1 MEPPFTAS
9 DDDVSVAS
17 TVPIRELVEELS
29 FLKSKLSRAEESCQF
44 LEDDNAQLKSLLSS
58 APPLSVSALSEPN
71 TQTALMARSLLH
83 QQQQAEKARTTF
95 TALKFLESHDLMSFC
110 SKYAS
115 QEDSIVQP
123 SEHISAEVRKPL
135 LEELV
140 AARLLSRNDTFV
152 EMSKETLI
160 MTIRSLVIF
169 RRDLTPEK
177 VLDTLAMKETETV
190 NRTEMAKFLSSL
202 GELMTYSPDFFTA
215 LAVKTIKQK
224 ILSLIGPKDL
234 RKDLREPR
242 QQDVWIQEDRTVQEF
257 VDFIRERVNKRLQ
270 FYATLEEFN
279 MSLSISLTA
288 SPAQVELTRP
298 SPVKRYWES
307 LSKDTLAITQCHRCG
322 KLGHTFHTCV
332 TPCTICSKTRCR
344 CYKKD
349 QVKRS
354 GLYNSSIRACSTSY
368 VHRRSKRNS
377 PTLIYAIADTGANAL
392 ISNDSSVF
400 NYAPSPDNRIV
411 HLANSECAS
420 VSGIGQVGDFSAVHA
435 PSFSQTLVPGAVLT
449 DSSIVVLKE
458 DEMFLLSN
466 STDTVEM
473 ISNVIQ
479 RDKKYRTPFVVGRN
493 KGLYGL
499 SKQDFLRLTRLRS
512 ENIFAHSTYFTSNLG
527 ALGDLVRYFH
537 ESWNHASKKDMLSI
551 IDNHLFDNIPE
562 KLTRKAVLKHFDE
575 FCYGCKLATIREK
588 TKPSVSL
595 TVYSAGQCCVLDI
608 HIWEVPCFSGHTM
621 SLHAR
626 DLGSEMSWVYL
637 LKRTTEIDD
646 YIRRLIAMY
655 KSAGY
660 SMQILRA
667 DRQFITSATRSLCL
681 FNNVTIDDVDT
692 PSEISIQMPGPYE
705 HAQAGDVECHIKTIV
720 EIVKKILYAMI
731 LAYEFW
737 GFAVLHSVYTYN
749 HMPSRKDPTRSRLS
763 LWTQVVQLPN
773 LQIIPALPFG
783 ARVIA
788 HIPLAKQ
795 RAHSLRGV
803 KTFYVGA
810 APGVKGGV
818 LLFDSTTKRTQVRVT
833 FKVMGIKDE
842 VPSPLLTDIHL
853 EVNDDE
859 SYIVDDD
866 LYPSAVSR
874 IVYEPSVPPS
884 PVSNNPP
891 APLVV
896 TKTVYVQQSRSDMSK
911 KTQIKYFQKIGMCFY
926 DTATSQNFKITG
938 VYLCPSST
946 FVGPK
951 TPLYRLYDTD
961 KFPGGPILDHDYDH
975 QPCAELLRS
984 RDVQWS
990 DRVNVAFIEANTA
1003 ALQYFDS
1010 QVGVDSDVLDFVSAL
1025 RAEFTEVLPPKT
1037 LFHMRKHHD
1046 DGHLASWM
1054 REVHAL
1060 RSQNM
1065 AIPADLPIHDIPPEL
1080 ILQLMPIFEKKW
1092 VGADFSKF
1100 KCRLVGLGNTWKNKY
1115 NVNTTAGMVSM
1126 DNIKLLLSIAATT
1139 DAEIFLLD
1147 VNEAFLTTR
1156 VNRERKQRSV
1166 RDPPAPD
1173 QTYYLRRPPGATDE
1187 EMPYLMKPAGFIYGH
1202 PLANSEFDKD
1212 CNEFLHS
1219 IGFMPS
1225 NYDSKVYTRPRFDG
1239 STTILGRAVDDN
1251 VVIFKGT
1258 PDQKA
1263 ELLAAL
1269 QSHYT
1274 MKLTD
1279 PATVV
1284 LGLEL
1289 VVRDFN
1295 LHTIKLRQR
1304 GSIDSL
1310 LHEHLDGWESMS
1322 AMIPAPPPRCLS
1334 AHDTRLAEI
1343 PCTAVEKAS
1352 YLRIF
1357 GQLQWIT
1364 HTAPDFMTAIH
1375 DLSYKLHNPSH
1386 LDLSRAHQ
1394 VISCLARIRRLDED
1408 GLTLGGSN
1416 GVQILE
1422 TVDTSYGTPS
1432 TTGIST
1438 HMSTQ
1443 TGSIMSTVK
1452 RHPFSTD
1459 SAMASEGIG
1468 GHFGAKRI
1476 MGLRYFLDE
1485 LGYRQLEPSEIYM
1498 DNQPFLDT
1506 ITKGKGCSERSKPI
1520 LIRYNIVKEAWEQDE
1535 IDLKH
1540 LRSANMV
1547 ADLLTKNLAREQWYR
1562 LRAVLLGNAPIALNS

>member
-1 MEPPFTAS
+1 
-9 DDDVSVAS
+9 
-17 TVPIRELVEELS
+17 
-29 FLKSKLSRAEESCQF
+29 
-44 LEDDNAQLKSLLSS
+44 
-58 APPLSVSALSEPN
+58 
-71 TQTALMARSLLH
+71 MA
-83 QQQQAEKARTTF
+83 
-95 TALKFLESHDLMSFC
+95 
-110 SKYAS
+110 
-115 QEDSIVQP
+115 
-123 SEHISAEVRKPL
+123 
-135 LEELV
+135 
-140 AARLLSRNDTFV
+140 
-152 EMSKETLI
+152 
-160 MTIRSLVIF
+160 
-169 RRDLTPEK
+169 
-177 VLDTLAMKETETV
+177 
-190 NRTEMAKFLSSL
+190 
-202 GELMTYSPDFFTA
+202 
-215 LAVKTIKQK
+215 
-224 ILSLIGPKDL
+224 
-234 RKDLREPR
+234 
-242 QQDVWIQEDRTVQEF
+242 
-257 VDFIRERVNKRLQ
+257 
-270 FYATLEEFN
+270 
-279 MSLSISLTA
+279 
-288 SPAQVELTRP
+288 
-298 SPVKRYWES
+298 
-307 LSKDTLAITQCHRCG
+307 
-322 KLGHTFHTCV
+322 
-332 TPCTICSKTRCR
+332 
-344 CYKKD
+344 
-349 QVKRS
+349 
-354 GLYNSSIRACSTSY
+354 
-368 VHRRSKRNS
+368 
-377 PTLIYAIADTGANAL
+377 
-392 ISNDSSVF
+392 
-400 NYAPSPDNRIV
+400 
-411 HLANSECAS
+411 
-420 VSGIGQVGDFSAVHA
+420 
-435 PSFSQTLVPGAVLT
+435 
-449 DSSIVVLKE
+449 
-458 DEMFLLSN
+458 
-466 STDTVEM
+466 
-473 ISNVIQ
+473 
-479 RDKKYRTPFVVGRN
+479 
-493 KGLYGL
+493 
-499 SKQDFLRLTRLRS
+499 
-512 ENIFAHSTYFTSNLG
+512 
-527 ALGDLVRYFH
+527 
-537 ESWNHASKKDMLSI
+537 
-551 IDNHLFDNIPE
+551 
-562 KLTRKAVLKHFDE
+562 
-575 FCYGCKLATIREK
+575 
-588 TKPSVSL
+588 
-595 TVYSAGQCCVLDI
+595 
-608 HIWEVPCFSGHTM
+608 
-621 SLHAR
+621 
-626 DLGSEMSWVYL
+626 
-637 LKRTTEIDD
+637 
-646 YIRRLIAMY
+646 
-655 KSAGY
+655 
-660 SMQILRA
+660 
-667 DRQFITSATRSLCL
+667 
-681 FNNVTIDDVDT
+681 
-692 PSEISIQMPGPYE
+692 
-705 HAQAGDVECHIKTIV
+705 
-720 EIVKKILYAMI
+720 

-737 GFAVLHSVYTYN
+737 GFAVLHSVYTYI

-763 LWTQVVQLPN
+763 LWKQVVQKPD

-783 ARVIA
+783 VRVIA
-788 HIPLAKQ
+788 RIPLSKQ
-795 RAHSLRGV
+795 RADSLRGV
-803 KTFYVGA
+803 KTIYVGA
-810 APGVKGGV
+810 APGVKGGI
-818 LLFDSTTKRTQVRVT
+818 LLFETKRTKVRVT
-833 FKVMGIKDE
+833 FKTMGIKDE
-842 VPSPLLTDIHL
+842 VSSPLLNEISLDVT
-853 EVNDDE
+853 DDE

-874 IVYEPSVPPS
+874 IVYEPAATLLS
-884 PVSNNPP
+884 PVPTP
-891 APLVV
+891 IVPLAV
-896 TKTVYVQQSRSDMSK
+896 TKTVYIQQSKSDMTK
-911 KTQIKYFQKIGMCFY
+911 KTQTKYFQKIGMCFY
-926 DTATSQNFKITG
+926 DIATSQNFKITG

-951 TPLYRLYDTD
+951 TPLYRLYDID
-961 KFPGGPILDHDYDH
+961 KFPGGPTLDHDYDY

-990 DRVNVAFIEANTA
+990 DRVNVAFIEANSA

-1010 QVGVDSDVLDFVSAL
+1010 QVGVDSDICNYVSAL
-1025 RAEFTEVLPPKT
+1025 RAEFTEVPPPKN
-1037 LFHMRKHHD
+1037 LFQMRKHHD
-1046 DGHLASWM
+1046 DGHLAAWM

-1065 AIPADLPIHDIPPEL
+1065 TIPADLPIHDIPPEL

-1115 NVNTTAGMVSM
+1115 NVNTSAGMVSM

-1166 RDPPAPD
+1166 RDPPVPD
-1173 QTYYLRRPPGATDE
+1173 QTYYLRRPSGATDS

-1202 PLANSEFDKD
+1202 PLANREFDKD

-1269 QSHYT
+1269 QSRYT
-1274 MKLTD
+1274 MKLID
-1279 PATVV
+1279 PAVVV
-1284 LGLEL
+1284 LGLEI
-1289 VVRDFN
+1289 VFRDFN

-1304 GSIDSL
+1304 GSIDSM
-1310 LHEHLDGWESMS
+1310 LHEHVEGWETISIDS
-1322 AMIPAPPPRCLS
+1322 FSMIPAPPPRCLS

-1562 LRAVLLGNAPIALNS
+1562 LRAVLLGNAPIALND